1 MAESRWLSVVSF
13 GKLSSSSD
21 HGKLRKYATEFRKVY
36 GSHLDWIFRDLDHI
50 ETLGYSFDLIK
61 VSKYINPYFDD
72 QTVLGRELDGLFGYD
87 SAVIWGEDAK
97 PIKKYKNKIKLR
109 KLAYNNLIKSSSLG
123 VVDRLLN
130 QIYAGF
136 HTSFVEYREFQSL
149 YFFLERLYFLRLGHR
164 LGLRDLTNV
173 YFGGL
178 DEFLIFYLQDFDE
191 TEDPPVY
198 DSSFFIQLNKL
209 KYPDDKTADFFYKSR
224 KVINTALKMN
234 YKDFNT
240 STFIEAEEGLIV
252 YLSGSSAVINDRP
265 QVVAKDVIAAYET
278 YYKLLKTDVTK
289 YKANSETLK
298 QFGIELPPN
307 TQGYLIC
314 DKCSGYYQLQ
324 PDESA
329 DDFSDTCECGGE
341 LKYKENLED

>member
-1 MAESRWLSVVSF
+1 MVSF

-21 HGKLRKYATEFRKVY
+21 HGKLRKYAMEFQKVY
-36 GSHLDWIFRDLDHI
+36 GSHLDWIFSDLDHI

-72 QTVLGRELDGLFGYD
+72 QTVLGRELGGLFGYD

-97 PIKKYKNKIKLR
+97 PIKEYKNKIKLR

-130 QIYAGF
+130 QISTGF
-136 HTSFVEYREFQSL
+136 NASFVEYREFQSL
-149 YFFLERLYFLRLGHR
+149 YFFLERLYFLKVGHR
-164 LGLRDLTNV
+164 LGFRDLTNV

-178 DEFLIFYLQDFDE
+178 DELLTFYPQDFDKV
-191 TEDPPVY
+191 EDLPVY

-209 KYPDDKTADFFYKSR
+209 KYPNDETADFFYKSR
-224 KVINTALKMN
+224 KIINTALKMN

-240 STFIEAEEGLIV
+240 STFIDAEENLIV
-252 YLSGSSAVINDRP
+252 YLSGSSAVINNRP
-265 QVVAKDVIAAYET
+265 RVIVEDVIAAYKT

-289 YKANSETLK
+289 YKANPKTLIDL
-298 QFGIELPPN
+298 GIELPCEN
-307 TQGYLIC
+307 TQHGYLVC
-314 DKCSGYYQLQ
+314 KKCGGYYKLQ
-324 PDESA
+324 PGESA
-329 DDFSDTCECGGE
+329 EDFTSVCKCGGE
-341 LKYKENLED
+341 LEYKENL